1 MATVQWPSCQCGR
14 HWTAGLVWGVLPR
27 LRCARRS
34 RGCRASPTRPRL
46 VVQRCSR
53 SIWDQRDRSRI
64 YAYVKQKYLPAHFR
78 HPARACEHTASLLV
92 SWICATMSCGRCED
106 DDDPSGSPDDLSLC
120 LKAHLTKRVVT
131 SLKRRY
137 WAHTG
142 EAIRVDGNPKF
153 VSADE
158 VAFPLRAGAAL
169 A

>member
-1 MATVQWPSCQCGR
+1 M
-14 HWTAGLVWGVLPR
+14 
-27 LRCARRS
+27 
-34 RGCRASPTRPRL
+34 
-46 VVQRCSR
+46 
-53 SIWDQRDRSRI
+53 
-64 YAYVKQKYLPAHFR
+64 KQKYLPANFR
-78 HPARACEHTASLLV
+78 HPACASEHTASLLV

>member
-1 MATVQWPSCQCGR
+1 M
-14 HWTAGLVWGVLPR
+14 
-27 LRCARRS
+27 
-34 RGCRASPTRPRL
+34 
-46 VVQRCSR
+46 
-53 SIWDQRDRSRI
+53 
-64 YAYVKQKYLPAHFR
+64 
-78 HPARACEHTASLLV
+78 LV